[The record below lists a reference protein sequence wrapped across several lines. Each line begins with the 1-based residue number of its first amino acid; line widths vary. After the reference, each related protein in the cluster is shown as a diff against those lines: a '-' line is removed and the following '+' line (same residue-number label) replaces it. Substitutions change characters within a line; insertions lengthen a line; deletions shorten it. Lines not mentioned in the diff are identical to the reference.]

1 MHIAGR
7 FLTGLI
13 VLAGLG
19 WMIYSLGRQ
28 LAQAT
33 DSLDK
38 DIEAA
43 TDVAQAQRAL
53 TQDLL
58 ALELEIDSLTAEAPK
73 RALVDSLFELQGHGM
88 ALVAQLDSLITHAT
102 SLGPGDASAGYWFG
116 TDSAA
121 HAGRGNGAAYQ
132 LRRSIEAY
140 VSHVERV
147 NVHFSSTWHTP
158 PTRLTQA
165 YFPQE
170 TFVHHRNVL
179 SWERYYF
186 GREPATAREALSAL
200 RQEALDLLYAEL
212 KWVKAWQPGPGV
224 PHASIGY

>member
-13 VLAGLG
+13 VLAGLS

-43 TDVAQAQRAL
+43 TEVAQAQRAL
-53 TQDLL
+53 TLDLL
-58 ALELEIDSLTAEAPK
+58 ALELEIDSLPAEAPK

-88 ALVAQLDSLITHAT
+88 ALVARLDSLIAY
-102 SLGPGDASAGYWFG
+102 SALLRSGEDNAGYWFG
-116 TDSAA
+116 TDSVAY
-121 HAGRGNGAAYQ
+121 AGRGNGAAYQ

-147 NVHFSSTWHTP
+147 NIHFSSTWHTP
-158 PTRLTQA
+158 PVRLTQA

-170 TFVHHRNVL
+170 TFVHHGNVL

-186 GREPATAREALSAL
+186 GREPDTAREVLLAL
-200 RQEALDLLYAEL
+200 RQATLDLLHAEL
-212 KWVKAWQPGPGV
+212 KWVKAWQP
-224 PHASIGY
+224 